1 MFGLLRYRKQCNKGS
16 AWKQWRLHYCGT
28 CKTMGRTYGH
38 ASRMLLNHDTVYLAE
53 VLSAIAPKTV
63 EWDASF
69 RSFNCFTLPEESP
82 VALKLA
88 AAATVALTEYKL
100 RDHIDDS
107 KRWRRL
113 WTTAHRWWSPRFRR
127 AIRELR
133 SLQFDVEALDAALTR
148 QSQAESTATSLDQLA
163 NPTATAVSLF
173 FEHGATLVNRPD
185 LSSQLKIFG
194 HHLGALVYLLDAIE
208 DQHKDQATG
217 QFNALTALRV
227 TRDQAIAEL
236 DKLSQLAIDVLK
248 TIDLALA
255 ATFASRLRANL
266 DPKLGRSIPQCCT
279 TAAPTKEPWK
289 QRWTKAW
296 DSAEDLAEGRAWPVL
311 AAVAASIFL
320 FPDHA
325 KSADS
330 ADECLSLT
338 ANLMALSSVVAVAIG
353 TKRKRKAAAAAA
365 AAATGT
371 GAAAAA
377 SSSAGGGCCLGSCC
391 DGCCAAEA
399 CTECGCEIC
408 GDCACDSCCE
418 AGCCECGSCCEC

>member
-1 MFGLLRYRKQCNKGS
+1 MFGLLRYRKQCSKGT

-28 CKTMGRTYGH
+28 CKTMGRTYGQ

-53 VLSAIAPKTV
+53 VLSAIAPKPV

-69 RSFNCFTLPEESP
+69 RSFNCFTLPDQSP
-82 VALKLA
+82 AALRLA

-107 KRWRRL
+107 QRWRRL
-113 WTTAHRWWSPRFRR
+113 WNAAHRWWNPRFRR
-127 AIRELR
+127 AVCELR
-133 SLQFDVEALDAALTR
+133 ALQFDVEALDAALTK
-148 QSQAESTATSLDQLA
+148 QSQAELSATSLQALA
-163 NPTATAVSLF
+163 QPTAKAVSLF
-173 FEHGATLVNRPD
+173 FEHGATLVDRPD
-185 LSSQLKIFG
+185 LSPQLKSFG
-194 HHLGALVYLLDAIE
+194 HHLGTLVYLLDAIE

-217 QFNALTALRV
+217 QFNALTALRI

-236 DKLSQLAIDVLK
+236 DKLSQSSIDVLR

-266 DPKLGRSIPQCCT
+266 DPRLGRSLAQCCT
-279 TAAPTKEPWK
+279 VPTREPWK
-289 QRWTKAW
+289 QRWSKAW
-296 DSAEDLAEGRAWPVL
+296 DRAEDLAEGRAWPVL

-320 FPDHA
+320 YPDHA

-330 ADECLSLT
+330 ADECISLS

-353 TKRKRKAAAAAA
+353 SKRKRKAAAVAAA
-365 AAATGT
+365 GT
-371 GAAAAA
+371 GAAAADA
-377 SSSAGGGCCLGSCC
+377 STGGGCCMSGCC
-391 DGCCAAEA
+391 DGCSACEA
-399 CTECGCEIC
+399 CGECGCDIC

-418 AGCCECGSCCEC
+418 CGSCCEC